1 MITESSYSVVIQENW
16 LVSPGEMWS
25 ILPGEHRS
33 GEIGELDLVGV
44 GSPTRP
50 RREAEMETDV
60 FLTNDGRQ
68 RAISQLEFLRTVR
81 RAEVAQYLHDAK
93 ESGDVIDNAAYEDAK
108 NEQARL
114 EGRIMELEQLL
125 ARAVSISK
133 VDTDIVSLGSIVH
146 LRTPDEREYCYS
158 LVGAFEAN
166 PGAGRISNES
176 PVGKALLGHRVG
188 DLVIVSTPGGVKEYT
203 IFSIE

>member
-1 MITESSYSVVIQENW
+1 MVVE
-16 LVSPGEMWS
+16 
-25 ILPGEHRS
+25 
-33 GEIGELDLVGV
+33 GV
-44 GSPTRP
+44 PTIF
-50 RREAEMETDV
+50 RREIQEMETQSV

-125 ARAVSISK
+125 ATAKLINEVR
-133 VDTDIVSLGSIVH
+133 TDVVSLGSVVH
-146 LRTPDEREYCYS
+146 LRNSDDREYQYRI
-158 LVGAFEAN
+158 VGAYEAQ
-166 PGAGRISNES
+166 
-176 PVGKALLGHRVG
+176 
-188 DLVIVSTPGGVKEYT
+188 
-203 IFSIE
+203 